1 MTKDCLDQILKE
13 ADDCY
18 SNSDYFAAAQQIE
31 KAVDQQPD
39 NAEFWATWGNIQFQ
53 AGEYPSAIEKYQE
66 QNTVD
71 LLFMVNNKRSFF
83 ENLLFRPVVN
93 KIGFHI
99 KVPLSWNK
107 NKSFYVS
114 HDDLK

>member
-1 MTKDCLDQILKE
+1 MTNDCLDQILKE

-18 SNSDYFAAAQQIE
+18 SNSDYSAAAQQIE

-66 QNTVD
+66 ATKLAPEKPDYWTFLALAILRNEKID
-71 LLFMVNNKRSFF
+71 EF
-83 ENLLFRPVVN
+83 ETA
-93 KIGFHI
+93 KQ
-99 KVPLSWNK
+99 S
-107 NKSFYVS
+107 
-114 HDDLK
+114 